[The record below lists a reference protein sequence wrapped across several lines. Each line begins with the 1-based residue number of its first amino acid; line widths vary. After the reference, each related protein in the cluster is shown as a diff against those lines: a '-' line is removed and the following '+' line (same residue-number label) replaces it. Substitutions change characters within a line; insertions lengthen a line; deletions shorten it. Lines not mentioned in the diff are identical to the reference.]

1 MALSQD
7 GILRRKLGEARSCA
21 RNRSVDVTN
30 STSWNYGKILPRGWH
45 DRMSRIKRKWRDR
58 MVEDK
63 PEWSAPLSVV
73 LEKYTERGESRWNCF
88 VLFPITAPISLSS
101 LARPLSSKTLD
112 LKSFFRHHSKT
123 ELKGGHWGLRY
134 CGIERFFSQL
144 RYFGDWNFSVRYRG
158 IIWPV
163 GMQVFIL

>member
-1 MALSQD
+1 
-7 GILRRKLGEARSCA
+7 
-21 RNRSVDVTN
+21 
-30 STSWNYGKILPRGWH
+30 
-45 DRMSRIKRKWRDR
+45 

-123 ELKGGHWGLRY
+123 ELKGDTGVYGIAVLSVSSPN
-134 CGIERFFSQL
+134 CGISVTEILACGIAVSFGRLVCRFSSFKQTV
-144 RYFGDWNFSVRYRG
+144 FGIAVPFICALLSHTGYAKHNT
-158 IIWPV
+158 V
-163 GMQVFIL
+163 GYKREQVSYKDRDK